1 MEKLILM
8 TLLAAAIAYSQQN
21 NGGQNKKGPASQA
34 KVLTRAEFDD
44 LLTRPEQ
51 ILIIDV
57 RRPDEVTE
65 VGGFPVYLSIQ
76 INDLPNRLAWI
87 PKDRTIIALSNH
99 AARAGRA
106 ADILSKA
113 GFKVAG
119 AAGAQTYEADG
130 GKLTKI
136 VAPPPNPI
144 ANPAANP
151 NAKK

>member
-1 MEKLILM
+1 MKKLILI
-8 TLLAAAIAYSQQN
+8 TLLAATIAF
-21 NGGQNKKGPASQA
+21 GQTNDTARTKKGPASQA
-34 KVLTRAEFDD
+34 HVLSRAEFDE
-44 LLTRPEQ
+44 LLAKPDQ

-57 RRPDEVTE
+57 RRPDEVKD

-106 ADILSKA
+106 ADILTKA

-130 GKLTKI
+130 GTLTKI
-136 VAPPPNPI
+136 VAPPPNP
-144 ANPAANP
+144 
-151 NAKK
+151 NAKKE